1 MGGCASSVVATP
13 GWSPNDGP
21 TLELCDVMT
30 ERQVQLVRELAYGL
44 RGAAES
50 LPLGRAS
57 ALPGKAMRRL
67 DLLRALR

>member
-1 MGGCASSVVATP
+1 MNVAQSASPAT
-13 GWSPNDGP
+13 
-21 TLELCDVMT
+21 
-30 ERQVQLVRELAYGL
+30 LVRQLAYGL

-67 DLLRALR
+67 DLMRALR